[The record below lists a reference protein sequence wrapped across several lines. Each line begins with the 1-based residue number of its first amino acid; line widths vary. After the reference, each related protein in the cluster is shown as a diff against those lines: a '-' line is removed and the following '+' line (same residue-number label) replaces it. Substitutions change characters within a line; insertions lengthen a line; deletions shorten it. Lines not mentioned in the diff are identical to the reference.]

1 MEVGGAD
8 QLTQRVIGFDRCAR
22 RADRNRLVRAIDRGP
37 RGGERDIAGSAL
49 AVDERPTRTILEI
62 GIAVTEAT
70 TIAEEIAVEIAVVA
84 VLDAADFAVALT
96 RRHLAAGRTA
106 HADHRRLLNVPL
118 EIGKA
123 AGRDRVVQD

>member
-62 GIAVTEAT
+62 CLAVTEAT
-70 TIAEEIAVEIAVVA
+70 TIAEEIAVEIDVVE
-84 VLDAADFAVALT
+84 VIDAADFAVGLT
-96 RRHLAAGRTA
+96 RRPIEA
-106 HADHRRLLNVPL
+106 HPTTHRNSVEHDKRMS
-118 EIGKA
+118 I
-123 AGRDRVVQD
+123 RVDLGERRV